1 MRQLSS
7 EPIVRGQF
15 FLEGGEQMSV
25 GNFPGGEFSSRV
37 ITLLGNCLRAIVR
50 ETIMQGVIVRA
61 LIIRGQFSWRAIIW
75 TPLKTKTSISLNK
88 KSITNII
95 VRNELVEYNLNLVSG
110 QLPLR
115 KIAPRLG
122 LGFGLGL
129 VLVLWG
135 NFPRGNC
142 PRIFKF

>member
-1 MRQLSS
+1 
-7 EPIVRGQF
+7 
-15 FLEGGEQMSV
+15 
-25 GNFPGGEFSSRV
+25 
-37 ITLLGNCLRAIVR
+37 
-50 ETIMQGVIVRA
+50 MQGVIVRA

-110 QLPLR
+110 QLPPR